1 MARLGRELALLFFS
15 PSMPEDMALTCISS
29 PARRALLEG
38 LPLTAQQR
46 ARLQQLLHMLQQV
59 GVGCGR
65 RVEWWW
71 VGGGVGWGFCYEEGK
86 GTMRSGAGL
95 WSLWCGTD
103 LSHCGRGAQGLFATA
118 SGL

>member
-46 ARLQQLLHMLQQV
+46 TRLQQLLHMLQQV
-59 GVGCGR
+59 GDVCGR
-65 RVEWWW
+65 RKGARLE
-71 VGGGVGWGFCYEEGK
+71 GYGVGAEFC
-86 GTMRSGAGL
+86 
-95 WSLWCGTD
+95 
-103 LSHCGRGAQGLFATA
+103 
-118 SGL
+118 